1 MSDQFPV
8 RIYLCGQLAIEHGA
22 AVVYEADLPARQ
34 GRCAWAYLALN
45 RKQPV
50 SRDDLAEAIWGDE
63 IPEGWDATINAVVSR
78 LRNILRRVSVPDS
91 AVSIYGEVGR
101 YRLRLPRDAVVDWE
115 RARSAIHA
123 TDTLMRRRD
132 YDAALPEA
140 RVATEIA
147 GRSFLVGEQGPW
159 IEGQRRMMADV
170 HLHARECTVEAE
182 LGRRNPDIAEVE
194 ARALIQ
200 ADPLRESSYRL
211 LMRALAAT
219 GNRAQILR
227 VMTDCRATLRAQVD
241 IAPSDET
248 DRLFYTLT
256 GS

>member
-1 MSDQFPV
+1 MDTPSPV
-8 RIYLCGQLAIEHGA
+8 RIYVCGQLAIERGTT
-22 AVVYEADLPARQ
+22 VIYETDLPARQ
-34 GRCAWAYLALN
+34 GRLLWVYLVLN
-45 RKQPV
+45 RKRPV
-50 SRDDLAEAIWGDE
+50 SRDDLAEAIWGEDA
-63 IPEGWDATINAVVSR
+63 PDRWDTTINAVASR
-78 LRNILRRVSVPDS
+78 LRGILRRVSTPEQS
-91 AVSIYGEVGR
+91 VSIQGEVGR
-101 YRLRLPRDAVVDWE
+101 YRLRLPGDALIDWE

-182 LGRRNPDIAEVE
+182 LGRSNPDIAEVE
-194 ARALIQ
+194 ASALIQ

-227 VMTDCRATLRAQVD
+227 VMTDCRATLRAQAD
-241 IAPSDET
+241 MAPSDET
-248 DRLFYTLT
+248 DRLFHTLT